1 MNEEKLLCFADTF
14 AFIGNSLLTPMSRT
28 ERIGL
33 EPEFWRAFPDFDDD
47 HVAEAVGSCNEFA
60 DGASVA
66 ASMGRDMVEEVSVEF
81 TKLFIGPPAP
91 AAPPWETM
99 NREEGVSVGFGQP
112 TFDMQAILRD
122 MGLEVSNENN
132 QYADHI
138 GLELLTLSEM
148 CRRAA
153 AGSGEGSDV
162 DDATIGDIRTFVADH
177 PLGWISTLHDNVR
190 DEYDN
195 GYYVGLLALAKA
207 LMEAFVESD

>member
-1 MNEEKLLCFADTF
+1 MNEEKLLCFADAF

-33 EPEFWRAFPDFDDD
+33 EPEFWRVFPDFDDD
-47 HVAEAVGSCNEFA
+47 RVAEAVGLCNEFA

-66 ASMGRDMVEEVSVEF
+66 VSMGRDMVEEVSVEF

-162 DDATIGDIRTFVADH
+162 DAATIGDIRTFVADH
-177 PLGWISTLHDNVR
+177 PLGWIPALHDNVR
-190 DEYDN
+190 DECDN